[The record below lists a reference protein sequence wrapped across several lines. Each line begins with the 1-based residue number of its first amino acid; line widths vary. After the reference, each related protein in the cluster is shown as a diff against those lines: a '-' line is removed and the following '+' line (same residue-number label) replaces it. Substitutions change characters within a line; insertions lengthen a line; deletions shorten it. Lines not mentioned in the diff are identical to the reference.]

1 MELLRI
7 SLLSNAIFS
16 FITGLSLLIFNS
28 FLSTIMVLPDIPLM
42 IVGIGLLLFSSLVGF
57 ESKMRRKN
65 FVLFIISQDLLW
77 IAASAY
83 LLIFN
88 PFGISSAGNSI
99 ILAIGVIVLVFS
111 IGQSIGLYSKLKD

>member
-1 MELLRI
+1 
-7 SLLSNAIFS
+7 
-16 FITGLSLLIFNS
+16 
-28 FLSTIMVLPDIPLM
+28 MVLPDIPLM